1 MLRFIE
7 KETKTEDKSI
17 PVTAQVARES
27 LYSFVGYPYC
37 ANVTDV
43 VRAFLVDGGHVL
55 LQCRC
60 RLEWVR
66 TLLAEKYSPLLLL
79 LLPGPVEPRPE

>member
-27 LYSFVGYPYC
+27 LYSFV
-37 ANVTDV
+37 NSQSV
-43 VRAFLVDGGHVL
+43 V
-55 LQCRC
+55 LQ
-60 RLEWVR
+60 
-66 TLLAEKYSPLLLL
+66 
-79 LLPGPVEPRPE
+79 GPVT